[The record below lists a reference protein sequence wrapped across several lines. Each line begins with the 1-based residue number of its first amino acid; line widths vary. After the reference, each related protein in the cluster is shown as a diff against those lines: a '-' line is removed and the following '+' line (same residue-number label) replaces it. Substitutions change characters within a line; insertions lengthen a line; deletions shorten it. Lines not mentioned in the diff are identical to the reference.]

1 MGGDMDTSRQALIQ
15 QLVPAVIRDL
25 SVYHVPDAS
34 GYIKLDAME
43 NPYALPSELVPG
55 LLECLADVEVNR
67 YPDAAAKLLKSRLH
81 DAFDIPRDVQLVM
94 GNGSDELIMLLVVM
108 LGGAGR
114 TVLAPSPSFSMYR
127 QISLFTG
134 TNFHTV
140 PLKPDFTLDHGAMM
154 DAIRLVAP
162 SCVFLAYPNNPT
174 GNYFEAD
181 QVREIAG
188 ATPGVVVVDEAYYPF
203 GGRSFINEMEAFPNL
218 VVLRT
223 LSKSGFAGLR
233 LGFLAAPAIWAE
245 EFEKMRLPYNLNSL
259 SQVAAAYCLDHYD
272 AVAQQISSIVRLRKS
287 LFTALKSIAGV
298 EVYPSA
304 TNFLLARVG
313 DAGDLHSGLEK
324 KGILVKNLHGSDPML
339 ENCLR
344 ITVGTEQE
352 NSRFIN
358 ALRDL
363 C

>member
-1 MGGDMDTSRQALIQ
+1 MSGDLDSKRQALIRE
-15 QLVPAVIRDL
+15 LVPDAIRDL

-43 NPYALPSELVPG
+43 NPYALPPELMPG
-55 LLECLADVEVNR
+55 LLKSLASVEVNR
-67 YPDAAAKLLKSRLH
+67 YPDAAATLLKSRLRK
-81 DAFDIPRDVQLVM
+81 AFDIPQDVQLVM

-140 PLKPDFTLDHGAMM
+140 PLKQDFALDHGAMM
-154 DAIRLVAP
+154 DAIRVVAP

-174 GNYFEAD
+174 GNYFEAE
-181 QVREIAG
+181 QVREIIRA
-188 ATPGVVVVDEAYYPF
+188 APGLVVLDEAYYPF
-203 GGRSFINEMEAFPNL
+203 GGCSFMDEIEAFPNL
-218 VVLRT
+218 VVMRT

-233 LGFLAAPAIWAE
+233 MGILAAPSAWAE

-259 SQVAAAYCLDHYD
+259 SQAAASYCLDHYEL
-272 AVAQQISSIVRLRKS
+272 ISRQVTSIVQLRET
-287 LFTALKSIAGV
+287 LFADLDIIDGIQ
-298 EVYPSA
+298 VYPSA
-304 TNFLLARVG
+304 TNFLLLRVG
-313 DAGDLHSGLEK
+313 DADALHSGLRQ

-344 ITVGTEQE
+344 VTVGTEQE
-352 NSRFIN
+352 NSSFID
-358 ALRDL
+358 ALREL